1 MSNRVFMNMCGSYVK
16 LWKKCI
22 SLFVS
27 LLDRLCYDRRNIM
40 IEMLFKN
47 VLMLVIKCWYLFF
60 KELLENF

>member
-16 LWKKCI
+16 LWKKYI
-22 SLFVS
+22 NLFDS

>member
-1 MSNRVFMNMCGSYVK
+1 MSNRVLLNMCRSYVK
-16 LWKKCI
+16 LWKKYI

-47 VLMLVIKCWYLFF
+47 VLMLVIKCLYLFF
-60 KELLENF
+60 KNCWKIF